1 MSLTQTL
8 DALLKAATDAGD
20 MPGVVA
26 TAADRSGVIYE
37 GAAGVRAV
45 GGTTPMTVD
54 TFAWYASMTKSV
66 TGAAAMQL
74 VEQGK
79 LSLDAPAAK
88 VLPELGKVQVRTGWN
103 ADGTPVLRAPK
114 GTITLRNLLT
124 HTSGFAYEIFNADV
138 ERELREGDKGY
149 VLTGSAKTMDRA
161 LVADPGTEWNYSIGI
176 DWAGR
181 MVEAVSGL
189 RLRDYFAKNIFGPL
203 GMKDA
208 TFAPNNEQMAR
219 ASAMHARLPDGS
231 LAVIPFG
238 LPADAEFDM
247 GGHGLAGHLPDY
259 LRFCRAILNGGVLDG
274 NRILAPT
281 TVELMSQNH
290 IGAIS
295 VPKLHTAMPTLS
307 NDCDL
312 HPGID
317 LKWGLSFI
325 INVQALP
332 EGRAAGS
339 LAWAGLPNAYY
350 WIDPTS
356 GITAALS
363 TQIMPFW
370 DAKVVALRNRF
381 ERAIYDHVGG

>member
-1 MSLTQTL
+1 MSLSNTL
-8 DALLKAATDAGD
+8 DALLKAATANGEI
-20 MPGVVA
+20 PGVVA

-37 GAAGVRAV
+37 GAAGVRAA
-45 GGTTPMTVD
+45 GGSTPMTVD
-54 TFAWYASMTKSV
+54 TFAWYASMTKAI

-79 LSLDAPAAK
+79 LDLDAPAAK
-88 VLPELGKVQVRTGWN
+88 VLPELGRVQVRTGWN
-103 ADGTPVLRAPK
+103 ADGTPILRAPK
-114 GTITLRNLLT
+114 GVITLRNLLT
-124 HTSGFAYEIFNADV
+124 HTSGFGYEIFNADV

-161 LVADPGTEWNYSIGI
+161 LVCDPGTAWNYSVSI

-181 MVEAVSGL
+181 MVEAASGL
-189 RLRDYFAKNIFGPL
+189 RLRDYFTKHIFAPL

-208 TFAPNNEQMAR
+208 TFAANAEQKAR

-231 LAVIPFG
+231 LAVIPFA

-247 GGHGLAGHLPDY
+247 GGHGLSGQLPDY

-274 NRILAPT
+274 NRILSPT
-281 TVELMSQNH
+281 TVELMGQNH
-290 IGAIS
+290 IGTIS
-295 VPKLHTAMPTLS
+295 VPKLTTAMPPLS

-325 INVQALP
+325 INVQPLP

-350 WIDPTS
+350 WIDRTT

-381 ERAIYDHVGG
+381 ERAIYDHIGG

>member
-1 MSLTQTL
+1 MSLSNTL
-8 DALLKAATDAGD
+8 DALLREATANGAI
-20 MPGVVA
+20 PGVVA
-26 TAADRSGVIYE
+26 TAADRNGVIYE
-37 GAAGVRAV
+37 GAAGVRAH
-45 GGTTPMTVD
+45 GGSTPMTVD
-54 TFAWYASMTKSV
+54 TFAWYASMTKAV

-79 LSLDAPAAK
+79 LDLDAPAGK

-103 ADGTPVLRAPK
+103 ADGTPILRAPK
-114 GTITLRNLLT
+114 RPVTLRNLLT
-124 HTSGFAYEIFNADV
+124 HTSGFAYEMFNADV

-161 LVADPGTEWNYSIGI
+161 LVCDPGTEWHYSVGI

-181 MVEAVSGL
+181 MVEAASGL
-189 RLRDYFAKNIFGPL
+189 RLRDYFAKHIFAPL

-208 TFAPNNEQMAR
+208 TFAANAEQKAR

-231 LAVIPFG
+231 LAVIPFE
-238 LPADAEFDM
+238 LPANAEFDM
-247 GGHGLAGHLPDY
+247 GGHGLSGQLPDY

-274 NRILAPT
+274 NRILAAT
-281 TVELMSQNH
+281 TVELMGQNH
-290 IGAIS
+290 MGAIS
-295 VPKLHTAMPTLS
+295 VPKIFTAMPTLS

-325 INVQALP
+325 INMQPLP

-350 WIDPTS
+350 WIDRTT

-370 DAKVVALRNRF
+370 DAKVTALRNRF
-381 ERAIYDHVGG
+381 ERAIYDHIGA